1 MTLSWLD
8 EQDPDWFPPTYT
20 ALAEPNGL
28 LAAGG
33 DLSPRRLVGAYRRGI
48 FPWFEVDQPILWWSP
63 NPRFVLTPSKLKVSR
78 SLAKRVRQERFE
90 IRFDTTF
97 TDVMRACA
105 APRPNQSDTWITT
118 GMYAAYTRLH
128 ELGIAH
134 SAESW
139 KDGQL
144 VGGLYGLALG
154 RVFFGES
161 MFHRTTDASKVA
173 FVELCRRLEHAGFEL
188 IDCQVETPHLASLG
202 ALHIDRDEF
211 ESRVATLVDTEPS
224 RDPWTA

>member
-1 MTLSWLD
+1 MSSREKVFESD
-8 EQDPDWFPPTYT
+8 DI
-20 ALAEPNGL
+20 
-28 LAAGG
+28 G
-33 DLSPRRLVGAYRRGI
+33 DGI
-48 FPWFEVDQPILWWSP
+48 EKIVPI
-63 NPRFVLTPSKLKVSR
+63 
-78 SLAKRVRQERFE
+78 
-90 IRFDTTF
+90 I
-97 TDVMRACA
+97 
-105 APRPNQSDTWITT
+105 RPNQSDTWITT

-211 ESRVATLVDTEPS
+211 ESRVATLVDTAPS